1 MFYISDI
8 FTSKPEKTLTD
19 LQERVYNTL
28 EELEIS
34 YERVETDVAIS
45 MDDCKLINEKLDM
58 DMVKTLFLCNRK
70 KTEFY
75 LYITAGDKKFDT
87 KAFSKELE
95 ISRVSFVQGELFEEI
110 LKTEIGAATV
120 FSALIDEEN
129 KIQIVFDSD
138 VVNNEWYGCSDGV
151 NTGYMKIRTKDIL
164 EKVMPYSKHEYKV
177 ITM

>member
-8 FTSKPEKTLTD
+8 FTIKPEKTLTD
-19 LQERVYNTL
+19 LQEKVYNTL

-34 YERVETDVAIS
+34 YERVETDVAI
-45 MDDCKLINEKLDM
+45 
-58 DMVKTLFLCNRK
+58 
-70 KTEFY
+70 
-75 LYITAGDKKFDT
+75 
-87 KAFSKELE
+87 
-95 ISRVSFVQGELFEEI
+95 FVQGELFEEI

-120 FSALIDEEN
+120 FSALIDDKN

-138 VVNNEWYGCSDGV
+138 VVKNEWYGCSDGV

>member
-19 LQERVYNTL
+19 LQEKVYNTL

-45 MDDCKLINEKLDM
+45 MDDCKMINEKLDM

-75 LYITAGDKKFDT
+75 LYITVGDKKFDT
-87 KAFSKELE
+87 KAFSKELD

-120 FSALIDEEN
+120 FSALIDGEN

-138 VVNNEWYGCSDGV
+138 VIKNEWYGCSDGV